1 MGCKGFVWVCLIYCN
16 IFWGVAFYA
25 TLEPMNPEL
34 KDPLPETPADKCITA
49 FGGVR
54 ALARALERNPSSV
67 VRWRKPKDEGGS
79 NGAVPS
85 ALQGRILA
93 IAQARGLSLT
103 AEDLILRTAS
113 DWRLDD

>member
-1 MGCKGFVWVCLIYCN
+1 MGCNWFAWVYRRY
-16 IFWGVAFYA
+16 FRSSVAFYA
-25 TLEPMNPEL
+25 TLPSMTEETL
-34 KDPLPETPADKCITA
+34 TLSQETPADKCIEA

-93 IAQARGLSLT
+93 IAQQRGLSLT
-103 AEDLILRTAS
+103 AEDMILRSAK
-113 DWRLDD
+113 DWSL

>member
-1 MGCKGFVWVCLIYCN
+1 VGCKGFAWVSARY
-16 IFWGVAFYA
+16 FTASVAFYA
-25 TLEPMNPEL
+25 TLPGMIAET
-34 KDPLPETPADKCITA
+34 KDPALETPADKCIDA

-54 ALARALERNPSSV
+54 SLARALERNPSSV

-93 IAQARGLSLT
+93 IAQARGLNLT
-103 AEDLILRTAS
+103 AEDLILRSAK
-113 DWRLDD
+113 DWSL

>member
-1 MGCKGFVWVCLIYCN
+1 MTVE
-16 IFWGVAFYA
+16 
-25 TLEPMNPEL
+25 TLKNS
-34 KDPLPETPADKCITA
+34 PETPADKAINA

-67 VRWRKPKDEGGS
+67 VRWRKPKNEGGS

-93 IAQARGLSLT
+93 MAQARGLPLT
-103 AEDLILRTAS
+103 AEDLILRVS
-113 DWRLDD
+113 ES

>member
-1 MGCKGFVWVCLIYCN
+1 MT
-16 IFWGVAFYA
+16 AE
-25 TLEPMNPEL
+25 TLTSS
-34 KDPLPETPADKCITA
+34 PETPAVKCISA

-103 AEDLILRTAS
+103 AEDLILRTAD
-113 DWRLDD
+113 DWQLDD

>member
-1 MGCKGFVWVCLIYCN
+1 MT
-16 IFWGVAFYA
+16 AE
-25 TLEPMNPEL
+25 TLTSS
-34 KDPLPETPADKCITA
+34 PETPADKCISA

-103 AEDLILRTAS
+103 ADDLILRTV
-113 DWRLDD
+113 LDD

>member
-1 MGCKGFVWVCLIYCN
+1 MTEN
-16 IFWGVAFYA
+16 
-25 TLEPMNPEL
+25 TEL
-34 KDPLPETPADKCITA
+34 QTPADRCIDA

-79 NGAVPS
+79 AGAVPS

-103 AEDLILRTAS
+103 AEDLILRTAK
-113 DWRLDD
+113 DWSV

>member
-1 MGCKGFVWVCLIYCN
+1 MI
-16 IFWGVAFYA
+16 AE
-25 TLEPMNPEL
+25 T
-34 KDPLPETPADKCITA
+34 KDPALETPADKCIDA

-54 ALARALERNPSSV
+54 SLARALERNPSSV

-93 IAQARGLSLT
+93 IAQARGLNLT
-103 AEDLILRTAS
+103 AEDLILRTS
-113 DWRLDD
+113 KDWSL

>member
-1 MGCKGFVWVCLIYCN
+1 MT
-16 IFWGVAFYA
+16 AE
-25 TLEPMNPEL
+25 TL
-34 KDPLPETPADKCITA
+34 KISPETPADKAITA

-79 NGAVPS
+79 AGAVPS

-93 IAQARGLSLT
+93 IAEARGLSLT
-103 AEDLILRTAS
+103 AEDMILRTAE
-113 DWRLDD
+113 DWAVEK

>member
-1 MGCKGFVWVCLIYCN
+1 MT
-16 IFWGVAFYA
+16 AE
-25 TLEPMNPEL
+25 TLHSS
-34 KDPLPETPADKCITA
+34 PETPADRCIEA

-79 NGAVPS
+79 AGAVSS

-103 AEDLILRTAS
+103 AEDLILRTAQ
-113 DWRLDD
+113 DWAI

>member
-1 MGCKGFVWVCLIYCN
+1 MTSEI
-16 IFWGVAFYA
+16 
-25 TLEPMNPEL
+25 
-34 KDPLPETPADKCITA
+34 KDPGPETPADKAITA

-85 ALQGRILA
+85 SLQGRILA
-93 IAQARGLSLT
+93 IAQARGLNLT
-103 AEDLILRTAS
+103 AEDLILRTAE
-113 DWRLDD
+113 DWALGQ

>member
-1 MGCKGFVWVCLIYCN
+1 LRGFLRD
-16 IFWGVAFYA
+16 IFERVLLF
-25 TLEPMNPEL
+25 TLHFGPMTAET
-34 KDPLPETPADKCITA
+34 KDPSPETPADKAISA

-79 NGAVPS
+79 AGAVPS

-103 AEDLILRTAS
+103 AEDLILRTAE
-113 DWRLDD
+113 DWAVHG

>member
-1 MGCKGFVWVCLIYCN
+1 MGRKGFAWVSSRY
-16 IFWGVAFYA
+16 FRSSVAFYA
-25 TLEPMNPEL
+25 TLLGMTAQMI
-34 KDPLPETPADKCITA
+34 DPDPETPADRCIEA

-93 IAQARGLSLT
+93 IAQARGLPLT
-103 AEDLILRTAS
+103 ADDLILRNAGDWAS
-113 DWRLDD
+113 GQ